1 MGTAWRWGWG
11 CQRGRG
17 RQRPWRENGLAPRPR
32 TWTSWSMYGLKW
44 FDHRQEHEGTEDAG
58 SEERNV
64 GSFPRFLAKTMAIEM
79 RDPKCGPGLPV
90 VAGHEA
96 FL

>member
-1 MGTAWRWGWG
+1 M
-11 CQRGRG
+11 
-17 RQRPWRENGLAPRPR
+17 
-32 TWTSWSMYGLKW
+32 KW

-64 GSFPRFLAKTMAIEM
+64 GSCPRFLAKTMVIEM

-90 VAGHEA
+90 VAGIEA
-96 FL
+96 CCKLYVVSFMFKLCW